1 MKIAIDLGHGVG
13 QDRGAAKFIT
23 EEEIIN
29 SVGGLVI
36 NKLKVLGHEV
46 IEVRPT
52 SATSVSNSLVQRV
65 QKANNNNVELYVSIH
80 ANAGGGK
87 GTEVFTYR
95 GQEKEKARNVLN
107 NIVQLGFTNRG
118 IKGSN
123 LYVINNTN
131 MEAMLIEV
139 CFVDTQSDVDL
150 YNSLGAEKI
159 ADAIVKGLTGS
170 TVSVTNSTPSKVTS
184 TQKGDNWVSRL
195 QQECNVQGFS
205 NQTVDGI
212 PGPNTL
218 AGCPT
223 IKIGARGKI
232 TGLLQE
238 KLNSLGFSC
247 GNVDEIFGENTRQ
260 AVMRFQSSRGLLPD
274 GVVGPNT
281 WRKLLGI

>member
-36 NKLKVLGHEV
+36 KKLRALGHEV

-95 GQEKEKARNVLN
+95 GQEREKARNVLN

-131 MEAMLIEV
+131 MESMLIEV
-139 CFVDTQSDVDL
+139 CFVDTKSDVEL
-150 YNSLGAEKI
+150 YKSIGTDRI
-159 ADAIVKGLTGS
+159 ADAIVKGITGS
-170 TVSVTNSTPSKVTS
+170 TVNITNNTPTKAA
-184 TQKGDNWVSRL
+184 TQKGDIWVSRL

-205 NQTVDGI
+205 NQIVDGI

-238 KLNSLGFSC
+238 KLNSLGFNC
-247 GNVDEIFGENTRQ
+247 GNVDGIFGENTRQ

-274 GVVGPNT
+274 GIVGKNT
-281 WRKLLGI
+281 WRKLLGL